1 MTTEELIK
9 SLMDAVNKLYDLD
22 AKPQKIIINERY
34 RQELTMMLRNGYKLM
49 FWGIP
54 IEFGK
59 LADLANFIVTT
70 DEVAE

>member
-1 MTTEELIK
+1 MTTEELNK

-22 AKPQKIIINERY
+22 AKPQKITINERY
-34 RQELTMMLRNGYKLM
+34 RQQLTIMLRNGYKM

-59 LADLANFIVTT
+59 LADRVEFIVTT
-70 DEVAE
+70 DEVEE